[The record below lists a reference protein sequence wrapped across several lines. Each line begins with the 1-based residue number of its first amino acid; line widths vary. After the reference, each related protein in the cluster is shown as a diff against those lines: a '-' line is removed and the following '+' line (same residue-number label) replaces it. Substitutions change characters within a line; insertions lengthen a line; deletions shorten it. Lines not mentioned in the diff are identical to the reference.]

1 MAFKSSINTGLPN
14 IPDPADP
21 ADFAEFARIY
31 NAIRNTAIAL
41 DAYTGAL
48 AAEPQFYSQTPAATT
63 LLVQNMQRVYCK
75 FDTLTAYG
83 KTVYLYQSGGILTAG
98 LSTATDPTKPI
109 RGWCN
114 TPSGVAAGA
123 YGEVMLGGLCSAIG
137 GMTPGTTYFAGNTA
151 GTIAN
156 GPGTYS
162 QKVGFAI
169 SASQIF
175 MRPEL

>member
-31 NAIRNTAIAL
+31 NAIRNIQLAL
-41 DAYTGAL
+41 DAYTGAISS
-48 AAEPQFYSQTPAATT
+48 EPQYYNQTPVTSS
-63 LLVQNMQRVYCK
+63 LLVQNMMRVYCK
-75 FDTLTAYG
+75 FDAAITYG
-83 KTVYLYQSGGILTAG
+83 KIVYLYESGGLLTAG
-98 LSTATDPTKPI
+98 LAAASSPTLKM

-114 TPSGVAAGA
+114 TPAGVAAGA
-123 YGEVMLGGLCSAIG
+123 YGEVMLGGLCTAIG
-137 GMTPGTTYFAGNTA
+137 GMVANTTYYLGNTP

-162 QKVGFAI
+162 QKVGFAL
-169 SASQIF
+169 SSTQIF
-175 MRPEL
+175 MNPEL